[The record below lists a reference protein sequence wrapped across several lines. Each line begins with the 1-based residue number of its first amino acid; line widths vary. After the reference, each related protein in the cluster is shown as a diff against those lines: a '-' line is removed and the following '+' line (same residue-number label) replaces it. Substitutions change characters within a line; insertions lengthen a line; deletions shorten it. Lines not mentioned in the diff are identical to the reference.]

1 MEASSSGPSRA
12 TTMTE
17 KRKKTRIEALSHDVL
32 SMIFAFLNITQL
44 IRCSAVCKSWSIII
58 EKLKLLQIQY
68 HKQEGEVSGQQMLES
83 FSADSI
89 RRRMEQIAMNQHK
102 LSLEEGPINVFQW
115 KGHSNGVHQCRMKMG
130 HVLTGVG
137 DKVMRLWS
145 AESYKCLD
153 EYAQPDKAP
162 LIDFDFDEGKVV
174 GLTGSR
180 ICIWRRTGTRD
191 IFSSREGMFTKGL
204 CMRYIDP
211 HAVVGCEDG
220 RARVF
225 DMYSRKCSQII
236 NYLDRD
242 PSVHMFISQR
252 GKLGYSIRAT
262 PAPAIDDAKYEVW
275 ETENAMVK
283 PGLVNSMEPE
293 RPSYYQ
299 SSGRRKTE
307 RPWCD
312 HCQCYGHSK
321 AGCWELHRKPP
332 NWAPRKFA
340 ESRSY
345 ENNDGYRGGG
355 NSGGSHQEFCC
366 GSANAVAQPPP
377 GQPPLNKDN

>member
-1 MEASSSGPSRA
+1 
-12 TTMTE
+12 MTE

-89 RRRMEQIAMNQHK
+89 RMRMEQIAMNQHK

-115 KGHSNGVHQCRMKMG
+115 KAYSNCVQQCRMKMR
-130 HVLTGVG
+130 HVLTG
-137 DKVMRLWS
+137 
-145 AESYKCLD
+145 
-153 EYAQPDKAP
+153 
-162 LIDFDFDEGKVV
+162 VV

-191 IFSSREGMFTKGL
+191 ILSSREGIFTKGL

-236 NYLDRD
+236 
-242 PSVHMFISQR
+242 
-252 GKLGYSIRAT
+252 KLGT
-262 PAPAIDDAKYEVW
+262 W
-275 ETENAMVK
+275 E
-283 PGLVNSMEPE
+283 
-293 RPSYYQ
+293 
-299 SSGRRKTE
+299 
-307 RPWCD
+307 
-312 HCQCYGHSK
+312 
-321 AGCWELHRKPP
+321 
-332 NWAPRKFA
+332 
-340 ESRSY
+340 
-345 ENNDGYRGGG
+345 
-355 NSGGSHQEFCC
+355 
-366 GSANAVAQPPP
+366 
-377 GQPPLNKDN
+377 